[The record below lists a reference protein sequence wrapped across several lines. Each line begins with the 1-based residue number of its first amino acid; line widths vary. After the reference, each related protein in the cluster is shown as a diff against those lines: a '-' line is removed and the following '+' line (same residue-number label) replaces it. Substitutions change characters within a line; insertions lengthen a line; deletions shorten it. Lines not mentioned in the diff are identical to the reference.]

1 MKKFDVAVI
10 GGGIIGS
17 SIAYFLARSNKV
29 GSVAVIE
36 PDPTYRL
43 AATPQGAGGVRQVF
57 SLPENIWMSRY
68 SNRFY
73 SDFPKTM
80 TVKGYS
86 AEINFCHQGYLF
98 LAGTQG
104 AKQLESNYRLQLKE
118 GVQVE
123 LLDRASLRERFPSI
137 STDDVALACYSPE
150 DGWIDPNSALLSF
163 RRKAKSLD
171 TDYIESRV
179 TAFEISKQRV
189 KQVHLEQ
196 GSSVWADVF
205 IIAAGAWA
213 GELAAMAGL
222 LLPVKPYCRLQHYW
236 RCLAQFEPL
245 PLIKDESGLFFRP
258 EGEGFV
264 GGIPSWEIGPGF
276 NFALE
281 DGHFKGNLNG
291 YFERVLWPLLAK
303 RIPKFDALRCERTW
317 AGHYA
322 QNMLDGNM
330 ILGQCVG
337 KVDNLYLAC
346 GFSGHG
352 IMHAPAVGLALSEL
366 ILEGKYST
374 MDLER
379 LSYQRVLDNN
389 PYREEGII

>member
-1 MKKFDVAVI
+1 MKKFDVVVI

-36 PDPTYRL
+36 PDPTYRF
-43 AATPQGAGGVRQVF
+43 AATSQGAGGVRQLF

-104 AKQLESNYRLQLKE
+104 AKQLEANYRLPLKE
-118 GVQVE
+118 GVHVE

-137 STDDVALACYSPE
+137 GADDVALACYSPE

-163 RRKAKSLD
+163 RRKAKNLD

-213 GELAAMAGL
+213 DELAPMA
-222 LLPVKPYCRLQHYW
+222 
-236 RCLAQFEPL
+236 
-245 PLIKDESGLFFRP
+245 
-258 EGEGFV
+258 
-264 GGIPSWEIGPGF
+264 
-276 NFALE
+276 
-281 DGHFKGNLNG
+281 
-291 YFERVLWPLLAK
+291 
-303 RIPKFDALRCERTW
+303 
-317 AGHYA
+317 
-322 QNMLDGNM
+322 
-330 ILGQCVG
+330 
-337 KVDNLYLAC
+337 
-346 GFSGHG
+346 
-352 IMHAPAVGLALSEL
+352 
-366 ILEGKYST
+366 
-374 MDLER
+374 
-379 LSYQRVLDNN
+379 
-389 PYREEGII
+389 